1 MNLHRE
7 EEKNWYI
14 RMTAKFFSDKEIIEI
29 KSLPETKYGPNFSD
43 FVICLYLEMLCSS
56 IPDNGLLLFGNMFLD
71 NDNISYAVARKYGR
85 HEKVG
90 SVQAALL
97 IMQRLKLIEFGEIEE
112 GKTIFIPAVINN
124 TGSSKLT
131 SEQRRQRRIAARDG
145 NALAKL
151 PSKEN
156 STEEKKLAKLKFGNY
171 RNVLLTA
178 DELSDLKSLAGDGV
192 QRLINY
198 YSKMKYL
205 KQNGLGEQ
213 DYKEKTDY
221 EILIEIFKREEPYD

>member
-131 SEQRRQRRIAARDG
+131 SEQRRQRRIAAQGG
-145 NALAKL
+145 NSLAKL
-151 PSKEN
+151 TDSSIEK
-156 STEEKKLAKLKFGNY
+156 KKLAKLKFGNY
-171 RNVLLTA
+171 RNVLLAA
-178 DELSDLKSLAGDGV
+178 DELSELKSLAGDGA

-221 EILIEIFKREEPYD
+221 EILIEIFRREEPDD